1 VPSRLNRV
9 LLINTRTSGK
19 IPSGAINELN
29 PQGGAAVTGE
39 NSVGKTT
46 TQQIFALFLG
56 SRPSHIVEAGSG
68 NLPQLQF
75 VLPTPQSAIVF
86 EYQRGEGEDSTR
98 CVAIRRASNGDGA
111 DYRFFKGPFREEFFL
126 SETADGK
133 RVFVDDVG
141 FMEQARRHG
150 VSPERILSTPEYC
163 SVILGAPTNTKRGVA
178 LRAMSTEYSY
188 GKKRLQH
195 LDRLVAAMVKER
207 IDFRDFINVA
217 LSIVEESIGRKAEGQ
232 VRKLPQGKKQISLW
246 LENVDACKNAIKQ
259 DSEVEKLRVQANTYE
274 QHETQ
279 LRSYRADVQHLTAEN
294 GKRTKEANTKLGEL
308 KKTRDNAVA
317 VENKELGVK
326 ESAANMALNERR
338 AAEALFETENA
349 AHQSFINLPIETVI
363 ENVNSLPS
371 LRSELA
377 TLKSRIKTASG
388 ELTDIGAQ
396 YDALISQAQ
405 TDCQSEISDLNRS
418 LPQIL
423 ETCNIESKAIQGDKK
438 KTLDD
443 HDESASAIE
452 SQLEEA
458 EGSARDAFTRAEMLT
473 QVTQPSDK
481 AMAALNQANEKLNAH
496 RQKELKDQQDLNSA
510 ASFASDALV
519 EFNKADAAV
528 RSAVAARESAIQSM
542 RDAQKNLAPDD
553 GSLLAALRA
562 HGGQE
567 WKSDLARVIDPALLH
582 RNDLSPMHVGVGQ
595 EVYGWSLVTDNIDS
609 PSWTDDET
617 LRAAVR
623 RCDDEVK
630 TANEKLQEARNQLKI
645 ASAAL
650 ERANAEKSQI
660 ESKVNVNKTTCSQL
674 GEAVELAKGRLE
686 KEVEVQKA
694 KNAAQL
700 EIAEKAFKQA
710 SSAKSASK
718 RNAGIAR
725 KEIETG
731 FDRQLSDC
739 NARRVAAEKRVSD
752 RIAERGKA
760 LLTAIDTINA
770 QRMEHLKKEGID
782 AELVSG
788 LGEAKTK
795 LEGKIRAYEDK
806 QSTVDRWNAWKERV
820 GPVGLDRLSR
830 AAQIATDA
838 HKSKQKELDDHREE
852 MERTHAAYESSTANL
867 NEKIELL
874 GQDAVTLR
882 SLDDRLSL
890 YHATGA
896 SLIDSETKPSDL
908 KAKVVAMMGTVE
920 SLEFQISK
928 MTRSIREALTGR
940 NNSIQQQ
947 IQHEMAESGDQSIVK
962 RALDLCQAHS
972 RSLRDTIAAV
982 QSETHTILGGIMQ
995 YQKDISLFKSEV
1007 ASFDKKLSEGLE
1019 KVSAFKRVRDLQIHF
1034 AADFDSLDFIKKL
1047 DTIEGVSK
1055 VQMQESATWGSRD
1068 LPNKNTVDALRDFMS
1083 LLSTEG
1089 TLEVDY
1095 AKQII
1100 IRGSAE
1106 INGEVKHFKRE
1117 SELAKI
1123 SSNGL
1128 TAIIFITLLS
1138 GMANMIRGDG
1148 QIYIP
1153 WVTDEIGKFDPGN
1166 FHNLMQMLRD
1176 NHIDVVTASP
1186 ALTIAEFRHFAR
1198 CYRFGERGSI
1208 SRYKGGDK

>member
-1 VPSRLNRV
+1 MPSRLNRV

-56 SRPSHIVEAGSG
+56 SRPSQIVEAGSG

-98 CVAIRRASNGDGA
+98 CVAIRREPNGDAA
-111 DYRFFKGPFREEFFL
+111 DYRFFKGPFREELFL
-126 SETADGK
+126 SETSDGK
-133 RVFVDDVG
+133 RVFVDDAG
-141 FMEQARRHG
+141 FMEQARKHG
-150 VSPERILSTPEYC
+150 VSPERMLSTPEYC

-207 IDFRDFINVA
+207 IDFRDFINVT

-259 DSEVEKLRVQANTYE
+259 DGEVEKLRVQANTYG

-294 GKRTKEANTKLGEL
+294 EKRTKKANTELGAL
-308 KKTRDNAVA
+308 KTARDNAVA
-317 VENKELGVK
+317 GENKTLGEK
-326 ESAANMALNERR
+326 ESAANTALNDRR
-338 AAEALFETENA
+338 AAEALFETEHA
-349 AHQSFINLPIETVI
+349 AYKSFINLPIETVI
-363 ENVNSLPS
+363 ENVDSLPS

-377 TLKSRIKTASG
+377 TLKSRIETASG
-388 ELTDIGAQ
+388 ELTGIDAQ
-396 YDALISQAQ
+396 YDAQIGQAR
-405 TDCQSEISDLNRS
+405 TDCQTEIVTLNGS
-418 LPQIL
+418 FPQIL
-423 ETCNIESKAIQGDKK
+423 ATFNSETAAIRGDKK
-438 KTLDD
+438 KALED
-443 HDESASAIE
+443 HDESAAAIE
-452 SQLEEA
+452 FQLEEA
-458 EGSARDAFTRAEMLT
+458 EGTARDAFTTAKLLAEHG
-473 QVTQPSDK
+473 QPSEK
-481 AMAALNQANEKLNAH
+481 AKAALKQANEMLSAH
-496 RQKELKDQQDLNSA
+496 RQKELKDQQDLTSA
-510 ASFASDALV
+510 ASFASEALA

-528 RSAVAARESAIQSM
+528 RSAVAASEAAIQLLH
-542 RDAQKNLAPDD
+542 DAQKNLAPDD

-562 HGGQE
+562 DGSQE

-609 PSWTDDET
+609 PIWTDDET

-623 RCDDEVK
+623 RCNDEVQ
-630 TANEKLQEARNQLKI
+630 TASTKVQEAREKLKN
-645 ASAAL
+645 ASSAL
-650 ERANAEKSQI
+650 ERANSDKSLI
-660 ESKVNVNKTTCSQL
+660 ESKVNVNKTTGYQL
-674 GEAVELAKGRLE
+674 VEAVELANGRLE
-686 KEVEVQKA
+686 KEVADQKA

-700 EIAEKAFKQA
+700 EIAEKAFKDA
-710 SSAKSASK
+710 SSEKSTSK

-725 KEIETG
+725 KAIEAG
-731 FDRQLSDC
+731 FDSQLLAC
-739 NARRVAAEKRVSD
+739 TTRREAAENLVSA
-752 RIAERGKA
+752 RIAERESA
-760 LLTAIDTINA
+760 LQIAINTIND
-770 QRMEHLKKEGID
+770 QRMEHLKNEGID

-788 LGEAKTK
+788 LGKAKTK

-806 QSTVDRWNAWKERV
+806 QSTVDRWNAWNGRI

-830 AAQIATDA
+830 AARNAVET
-838 HKSKQKELDDHREE
+838 HTGKQKELDDHRQE
-852 MERTHAAYESSTANL
+852 MGRTHAAYENSTAYL
-867 NEKIELL
+867 NAEIERL

-882 SLDDRLSL
+882 GLDDRLSL
-890 YHATGA
+890 YHATGS
-896 SLIDSETKPSDL
+896 SLIDSETKPGDL
-908 KAKVVAMMGTVE
+908 KAKIVALMETVD
-920 SLEFQISK
+920 SLEVQISK
-928 MTRSIREALTGR
+928 MTRNIREALTGR

-947 IQHEMAESGDQSIVK
+947 IQHEMAESGDQSIIK

-1019 KVSAFKRVRDLQIHF
+1019 RVSAFKRVKDLQIHF

-1047 DTIEGVSK
+1047 DTIEGVSR
-1055 VQMQESATWGSRD
+1055 VQMQDAATWGSRD

-1095 AKQII
+1095 AKQIT
-1100 IRGSAE
+1100 IRGSVE

-1166 FHNLMQMLRD
+1166 FHSLMQMLRD

>member
-1 VPSRLNRV
+1 MPSRLNRV

-56 SRPSHIVEAGSG
+56 SRPSQIVEAGSG

-98 CVAIRRASNGDGA
+98 CVAIRREPNGDAA
-111 DYRFFKGPFREEFFL
+111 DYRFFRGPFREELFL
-126 SETADGK
+126 SETSDGK
-133 RVFVDDVG
+133 RVFVDDAG
-141 FMEQARRHG
+141 FMEQARKHG
-150 VSPERILSTPEYC
+150 VSPERILSTSEYC
-163 SVILGAPTNTKRGVA
+163 SVILGAPTNSKRGVA
-178 LRAMSTEYSY
+178 LRAMSTDYSY

-259 DSEVEKLRVQANTYE
+259 SGEVEKLRVQANTYG

-294 GKRTKEANTKLGEL
+294 EKCIQKANTELGAL
-308 KKTRDNAVA
+308 KTARDNAA
-317 VENKELGVK
+317 AGENKTLGEK
-326 ESAANMALNERR
+326 ESAANKALNERR
-338 AAEALFETENA
+338 AAEALFDTENA
-349 AHQSFINLPIETVI
+349 AHKSFINLPIETVI
-363 ENVNSLPS
+363 ENVDSLPS

-377 TLKSRIKTASG
+377 TLKSRIETASG
-388 ELTDIGAQ
+388 ELTGIDAQ
-396 YDALISQAQ
+396 YDAQISQAR
-405 TDCQSEISDLNRS
+405 TDCQTEIVTLNGS
-418 LPQIL
+418 FQQIL
-423 ETCNIESKAIQGDKK
+423 ATFNSETAGIQGDKK
-438 KTLDD
+438 RALDD
-443 HDESASAIE
+443 HDESVSAIE
-452 SQLEEA
+452 LQLEEA
-458 EGSARDAFTRAEMLT
+458 EGTARDVFTTAKLLT
-473 QVTQPSDK
+473 QSTQPSDK
-481 AMAALNQANEKLNAH
+481 VKFALKQANDKLSEH
-496 RQKELKDQQDLNSA
+496 RQKELKDQQDLTLATALAN
-510 ASFASDALV
+510 DALV
-519 EFNKADAAV
+519 EFNKVDAAV
-528 RSAVAARESAIQSM
+528 RSAVAASESAIQSL

-562 HGGQE
+562 DGGQD

-595 EVYGWSLVTDNIDS
+595 EVYGWSLVTGNIDS
-609 PSWTDDET
+609 PIWTDDEG

-623 RCDDEVK
+623 LCNDEVK
-630 TANEKLQEARNQLKI
+630 TANTKVQETREKLKI
-645 ASAAL
+645 ASSAL
-650 ERANAEKSQI
+650 ERANSDKSLI
-660 ESKVNVNKTTCSQL
+660 EAKVNVNKTTGHQL
-674 GEAVELAKGRLE
+674 VDVVELANGRLE
-686 KEVEVQKA
+686 KEVEDQKA
-694 KNAAQL
+694 KNAVQL
-700 EIAEKAFKQA
+700 EIAEKAFKDA
-710 SSAKSASK
+710 SLEKSMCK

-725 KEIETG
+725 KAIEAG
-731 FDRQLSDC
+731 FDSQLLAC
-739 NARRVAAEKRVSD
+739 TTRREAAEKLVSA
-752 RIAERGKA
+752 RIAERESA
-760 LLTAIDTINA
+760 LKIAIKTINH
-770 QRMEHLKKEGID
+770 QRIEHLKNEGID
-782 AELVSG
+782 AGFVFS
-788 LGEAKTK
+788 LGEEKTK

-806 QSTVDRWNAWKERV
+806 QSTVDRWNAWNERV

-830 AAQIATDA
+830 AAQNAAET
-838 HKSKQKELDDHREE
+838 HMGKQKELDDHRQE
-852 MERTHAAYESSTANL
+852 MGRTQAAYENSTAYL
-867 NEKIELL
+867 NAEIERL
-874 GQDAVTLR
+874 GQDAAMLR
-882 SLDDRLSL
+882 GLDDRLSR
-890 YHATGA
+890 YHATGS

-908 KAKVVAMMGTVE
+908 KAKIVALMESVD
-920 SLEFQISK
+920 SLEGQISK
-928 MTRSIREALTGR
+928 MTRNIREALTGR
-940 NNSIQQQ
+940 TNSIQQQ
-947 IQHEMAESGDQSIVK
+947 IQHEMDESGDSSIVK
-962 RALDLCQAHS
+962 RALDLCQAYS

-1007 ASFDKKLSEGLE
+1007 ASFDKKLSEGLK

-1089 TLEVDY
+1089 TLAVDY
-1095 AKQII
+1095 GKQIT

-1166 FHNLMQMLRD
+1166 FHSLMQMLRD

-1208 SRYKGGDK
+1208 SRYKGGGK